1 MLGWTSLSPINEL
14 SAENVRGRLTSGGG
28 CAQRETGVLRV
39 LSPTSGPAMS
49 GWVALAARTWAQ
61 AQARKRGEALRRGR
75 RGRGRRDADPSVP
88 ARPAL
93 SLLSWALLA
102 AVSRTS
108 LSPTFHFSPS
118 QARRRKECSEGYAQ
132 GRGSVEPTLQSHGE
146 QGYQAEGGEGSGPH
160 AGSEKCLVGLSSAQH
175 GSLSTYL
182 TSPRG
187 Q

>member
-1 MLGWTSLSPINEL
+1 MDESPINEL

-61 AQARKRGEALRRGR
+61 AQARKRGEALRSGR

-88 ARPAL
+88 ARRSPSSHGL
-93 SLLSWALLA
+93 SLLPSPEQVFPLLSIFLHLRPEGERNVQKA
-102 AVSRTS
+102 MPRVEEAW
-108 LSPTFHFSPS
+108 S
-118 QARRRKECSEGYAQ
+118 QLCRATAS
-132 GRGSVEPTLQSHGE
+132 
-146 QGYQAEGGEGSGPH
+146 QGYQAEGGEGSGRH
-160 AGSEKCLVGLSSAQH
+160 ARSEKCLVGLSSAQH

>member
-61 AQARKRGEALRRGR
+61 AQARKRGEALRSGR

-88 ARPAL
+88 ARRSPSSHGL
-93 SLLSWALLA
+93 SLLPSPEQLFRLLSIFLHLRPEGERNVQKAMPRVEEAWSQLCRATASRGTRPKA
-102 AVSRTS
+102 ARGVGRT
-108 LSPTFHFSPS
+108 LR
-118 QARRRKECSEGYAQ
+118 QR
-132 GRGSVEPTLQSHGE
+132 SVWW
-146 QGYQAEGGEGSGPH
+146 
-160 AGSEKCLVGLSSAQH
+160 V
-175 GSLSTYL
+175 
-182 TSPRG
+182 
-187 Q
+187 

>member
-61 AQARKRGEALRRGR
+61 AQARKRGEALRSGR

-88 ARPAL
+88 ARRSPSSHGL
-93 SLLSWALLA
+93 SLLPSPEQ
-102 AVSRTS
+102 V
-108 LSPTFHFSPS
+108 SPTFHFSPS

-132 GRGSVEPTLQSHGE
+132 GRGSMEPTLQSHGE
-146 QGYQAEGGEGSGPH
+146 QGYQAEGGEGSGLH